1 MATFEKTA
9 VFVFSQ
15 IYLFVNCADV
25 SLEVPRRLEA
35 VVAHSADVVVV
46 LVDAT
51 DVIVQIGPTLELF
64 AASGGH

>member
-9 VFVFSQ
+9 VFVSCQ

>member
-1 MATFEKTA
+1 M
-9 VFVFSQ
+9 
-15 IYLFVNCADV
+15 NCADV

-64 AASGGH
+64 DASGGH